1 MEGITQKI
9 LQTGQQDRAILYVT
23 IKPLQEK
30 VTEVIK
36 NSDTFPFNIQ
46 RNFLVI
52 FHTLQK
58 TPSRMF
64 C

>member
-36 NSDTFPFNIQ
+36 NSDTCPEI
-46 RNFLVI
+46 RY
-52 FHTLQK
+52 
-58 TPSRMF
+58 
-64 C
+64 